1 MKKADYSNYGLEQND
16 VAAPGGFFRDFLDTA
31 TPELNRRP
39 ENLII
44 GPYPKN
50 VGLAEGTIDPVT
62 GASLTPFVVAEC
74 SSPTI
79 DDCAYWQWIQ
89 GTSMASPHAVGV
101 AALIVSEFG
110 KGQRHG
116 KGRTMDPA
124 KVEQILRDSATD
136 VPCPAPVIT
145 YVNEGRGPEFDAP
158 CIGTAARNSI
168 YGDGIVNALRA
179 VEH

>member
-1 MKKADYSNYGLEQND
+1 MTKADYSNHGLEQND
-16 VAAPGGFFRDFLDTA
+16 VAAPGGYFRDNLG
-31 TPELNRRP
+31 TPQFSTP
-39 ENLII
+39 GNLIL
-44 GPYPKN
+44 GPYPKS
-50 VGLAEGTIDPVT
+50 VALANEEVDPVT

-116 KGRTMDPA
+116 SGRTMDPK
-124 KVEQILRDSATD
+124 KVERILRNSATD
-136 VPCPAPVIT
+136 VACPAEVIS
-145 YVNEGRGPEFDAP
+145 YHDVGRPESFDAP
-158 CIGTAARNSI
+158 CVGTAERNSI
-168 YGDGIVNALRA
+168 YGDGIVNALAA